1 MLKLIQ
7 GTSGTKNGGPK
18 LSTVSARELL
28 DSSSPAATPL
38 WNIPRSKGHG
48 VQFYEEES
56 YLLEGLS
63 RFIGAA
69 VLAGDAALI
78 ITTKSHRDG
87 LLAHLGSRGLD
98 LKLVMSEGRFLSF
111 DAAEMLTKF
120 MVDGTPDALLFAE
133 VMGNLIAQ
141 LASTES
147 GRTRRVAVFGE
158 MVALLWAEGQFEA
171 AIQLEQLWN
180 ELART
185 HSFQLHCAYPLAQF
199 SKEKDGKKILEICA
213 EHSHVVPAEQY
224 TTLADDQQRIQAVL
238 FLQQK
243 AQALETEI
251 HERKRVQQA
260 LQDRETELRDFLE
273 NAVVGMH
280 WVAAD
285 GTILWANKAELN
297 LLGYER
303 DEYVGRH
310 ISEFHADVAVIAD
323 ILQRLGRN
331 EELHGYEA
339 RLTCKDGAIRYVRID
354 SNVLVRDGR
363 FVHTRCFTTDIT
375 EKKRSELAL
384 YRMAAIVESSDD
396 AIISK
401 DLNGIVTD
409 WNKSA
414 ERIFGYQAAEIV
426 GRPITTLIPTEFLND
441 ENVIQTKIRA
451 GERID
456 HFQTVRRNK
465 NGDRI
470 DVSLTISP
478 IRDQRGSIIG
488 AAKIVRDITA
498 QKKLEAKLHISERLA
513 SVGRL
518 AATVAHEINNPL
530 ESVINFIYLA
540 KEHPEASEEIKL
552 YLNSADEELRRVAH
566 ITRQTLGFYRDDSQP
581 ISLTIA
587 DVIQDVLTIYE
598 RKCQYKALNIEQRIE
613 PNLTLTAVQG
623 ELKQILSN
631 LIANAIDASREGGKI
646 VICART
652 SHHSP
657 SGTRGALIAI
667 ADNGV
672 GISDENKQSLFTP
685 FFTTKSAVGT
695 GLGLWITKDLLEK
708 RSGRIRFRSTDS
720 VQSGTVMTIY
730 LPSV

>member
-1 MLKLIQ
+1 MRN
-7 GTSGTKNGGPK
+7 SGGPE
-18 LSTVSARELL
+18 LSTVSARLL
-28 DSSSPAATPL
+28 RDSSSRAPALL
-38 WNIPRSKGHG
+38 WNSPRAKGHS
-48 VQFYEEES
+48 VQFYEEDS

-69 VLAGDAALI
+69 ILADDAGLI

-87 LLAHLGSRGLD
+87 LFARLRSRGLD
-98 LKLVMSEGRFLSF
+98 LKLAMSEGRFLSF
-111 DAAEMLTKF
+111 DAAETLTKF
-120 MVDGTPDALLFAE
+120 MVDGVPNPALFTE
-133 VMGNLIAQ
+133 VAGNLIAR
-141 LASTES
+141 LALTES
-147 GRTRRVAVFGE
+147 GKTRRVAVFGE
-158 MVALLWAEGQFEA
+158 MVALLWADGLFEA

-180 ELART
+180 QLART
-185 HSFQLHCAYPLAQF
+185 HSFQLHCAYPLNQF
-199 SKEKDGKKILEICA
+199 SKEEDGQKIQEICA
-213 EHSHVVPAEQY
+213 KHSHVAPTEQY
-224 TTLADDQQRIQAVL
+224 TTLADDQERFQAVL

-243 AQALETEI
+243 AQALETEV

-285 GTILWANKAELN
+285 GTILWANKAELT

-303 DEYVGRH
+303 AEYVGRH
-310 ISEFHADVAVIAD
+310 ISEFHADLPVIDD
-323 ILQRLGRN
+323 ILERLSRN

-339 RLTCKDGAIRYVRID
+339 RLRCKDGAIRYVRID
-354 SNVLVRDGR
+354 SNVLVRDGQ

-375 EKKRSELAL
+375 EKKQSELAL

-414 ERIFGYQAAEIV
+414 ERIFGYKAAEIV
-426 GRPITTLIPTEFLND
+426 GRPITTLIPEEFLND
-441 ENVIQTKIRA
+441 ENVILAKIRA

-456 HFQTVRRNK
+456 HFQTVRLNK

-478 IRDQRGSIIG
+478 IRDQRGSIVG

-498 QKKLEAKLHISERLA
+498 QKKLETKLHISERLA

-530 ESVINFIYLA
+530 EAVINFIYIA
-540 KEHPEASEEIKL
+540 KQHPEASEEIKR
-552 YLNSADEELRRVAH
+552 YLNSADKELRRVAH
-566 ITRQTLGFYRDDSQP
+566 ITQQTLGFYRDDSQP
-581 ISLTIA
+581 IPLVIA
-587 DVIQDVLTIYE
+587 DVLQDVLTVYE
-598 RKCQYKALNIEQRIE
+598 RKCQYKTLNVEQRIE
-613 PNLTLTAVQG
+613 PSLTLNAVQG

-631 LIANAIDASREGGKI
+631 LIANAIDASKEGGKLI
-646 VICART
+646 ICARA

-657 SGTRGALIAI
+657 SGESGVRITI
-667 ADNGV
+667 ADNGI
-672 GISDENKQSLFTP
+672 GIPDENKQKLFAP
-685 FFTTKSAVGT
+685 FFTTKTAVGT

-708 RSGRIRFRSTDS
+708 KGGRILFRSTDS
-720 VQSGTVMTIY
+720 DRSGTVMTIY

>member
-1 MLKLIQ
+1 M
-7 GTSGTKNGGPK
+7 
-18 LSTVSARELL
+18 STVSARPLL
-28 DSSSPAATPL
+28 ASSSPAPSPS
-38 WNIPRSKGHG
+38 WNSPRSKGHS
-48 VQFYEEES
+48 VQFYEQDS

-63 RFIGAA
+63 QFIGAA
-69 VLAGDAALI
+69 ILADDAVLI

-87 LLAHLGSRGLD
+87 LLTRLRSRGLD
-98 LKLVMSEGRFLSF
+98 LKLAMSEGRFLSF
-111 DAAEMLTKF
+111 DAAETLTKF
-120 MVDGTPDALLFAE
+120 MVDGMPDPALFAE
-133 VMGNLIAQ
+133 VAGNLIAR
-141 LASTES
+141 LASTQS
-147 GRTRRVAVFGE
+147 GETRRVAVFGE

-180 ELART
+180 QLART
-185 HSFQLHCAYPLAQF
+185 HSFQLHCAYPLNQF
-199 SKEKDGKKILEICA
+199 SNEQDGKKILEICA
-213 EHSHVVPAEQY
+213 EHSHVVPTEQY
-224 TTLADDQQRIQAVL
+224 TTLADDQERFQAVL

-243 AQALETEI
+243 AQALEYEI

-260 LQDRETELRDFLE
+260 LQDRERELRDFLE

-285 GTILWANKAELN
+285 GTILWANKAELT

-310 ISEFHADVAVIAD
+310 ISEFHADVPVIDD
-323 ILQRLGRN
+323 ILERLSRN

-339 RLTCKDGAIRYVRID
+339 RLRCKDGAIRYVRID
-354 SNVLVRDGR
+354 SNVLVRDGQ

-375 EKKRSELAL
+375 EKKQSELAL

-414 ERIFGYQAAEIV
+414 ERIFGYKSAEIV
-426 GRPITTLIPTEFLND
+426 GRPITVLIPAEFLND
-441 ENVIQTKIRA
+441 ENVILAKIRA
-451 GERID
+451 GERIH
-456 HFQTVRRNK
+456 HFQTVRLNK

-478 IRDQRGSIIG
+478 IRDQRGSIVG

-498 QKKLEAKLHISERLA
+498 QKKLEATLHISERLA

-530 ESVINFIYLA
+530 EAVTNFIYIA
-540 KEHPEASEEIKL
+540 KQHPEASEEVKG
-552 YLNSADEELRRVAH
+552 YLNSADDELRRVAH
-566 ITRQTLGFYRDDSQP
+566 ITQQTLGFYRDNSHP
-581 ISLTIA
+581 ISLVIA
-587 DVIQDVLTIYE
+587 DVLQDVLTVYE
-598 RKCQYKALNIEQRIE
+598 RKCQYKTLDVEQRIE
-613 PNLTLTAVQG
+613 PNLTLRTVQG

-631 LIANAIDASREGGKI
+631 LIANAIDASKENGKI
-646 VICART
+646 IICART
-652 SHHSP
+652 SHHFP
-657 SGTRGALIAI
+657 SGGSGVRITI

-672 GISDENKQSLFTP
+672 GISDENKQKLFAP
-685 FFTTKSAVGT
+685 FFTTKTAVGT

-708 RSGRIRFRSTDS
+708 KGGRILFRSTDS
-720 VQSGTVMTIY
+720 DRSGTVMTIY

>member
-1 MLKLIQ
+1 VNTVPARPLID
-7 GTSGTKNGGPK
+7 TSF
-18 LSTVSARELL
+18 
-28 DSSSPAATPL
+28 PASTPL
-38 WNIPRSKGHG
+38 WNTPRSKGHS
-48 VQFYEEES
+48 VQFYEEDS

-63 RFIGAA
+63 QFIGAA
-69 VLAGDAALI
+69 ILAGDAAFI
-78 ITTKSHRDG
+78 ITTKPHRDG
-87 LLAHLGSRGLD
+87 LFASLRSRGLD
-98 LKLVMSEGRFLSF
+98 LELALSEGRFLSL
-111 DAAEMLTKF
+111 DAAETLTRF
-120 MVDGTPDALLFAE
+120 MVDGTPDPALFTEMA
-133 VMGNLIAQ
+133 GNLIAR

-147 GRTRRVAVFGE
+147 GETRRVAVFGE
-158 MVALLWAEGQFEA
+158 MVALLWVDRQFEA

-180 ELART
+180 QLGRT
-185 HSFQLHCAYPLAQF
+185 HSFQLHCAYPLDQF
-199 SKEKDGKKILEICA
+199 FKEEDGKKIRGICA
-213 EHSHVVPAEQY
+213 EHSHVVPAERY
-224 TTLADDQQRIQAVL
+224 MTLADDQERFQAVL

-243 AQALETEI
+243 SQALETEI

-273 NAVVGMH
+273 NAVIGMH

-285 GTILWANKAELN
+285 GTILWANKAELT
-297 LLGYER
+297 LLGYEQS
-303 DEYVGRH
+303 EYVGRH
-310 ISEFHADVAVIAD
+310 ISEFHADAPVIAD
-323 ILQRLGRN
+323 ILHRLGRN
-331 EELHGYEA
+331 EDLYGYEA
-339 RLTCKDGAIRYVRID
+339 RLRCKDGAIRYVRID
-354 SNVLVRDGR
+354 SNVLVRDGQ

-375 EKKRSELAL
+375 DKKQSELAL

-414 ERIFGYQAAEIV
+414 ERIFGYKAAEIV
-426 GRPITTLIPTEFLND
+426 GRPITVLIPADFLND
-441 ENVIQTKIRA
+441 ENVILAKVRA
-451 GERID
+451 GERIN
-456 HFQTVRRNK
+456 HFQTVRLNK

-498 QKKLEAKLHISERLA
+498 QKKLETKLHVSERLA

-530 ESVINFIYLA
+530 ESVINFIYIA
-540 KEHPEASEEIKL
+540 KEHPEASEEIKR
-552 YLNSADEELRRVAH
+552 YLHSADEELRRVAH
-566 ITRQTLGFYRDDSQP
+566 ITQQTLGFYRDHSQP
-581 ISLTIA
+581 VVMAIV

-598 RKCQYKALNIEQRIE
+598 RKCQYKALDIEQRIE
-613 PNLTLTAVQG
+613 PNLTLTAAQG

-631 LIANAIDASREGGKI
+631 LIANAIDASKEGGKI

-652 SHHSP
+652 SHHFP
-657 SGTRGALIAI
+657 SGRRGVRITI

-672 GISDENKQSLFTP
+672 GISEENKQNLFAP
-685 FFTTKSAVGT
+685 FFTTKCAVGT

-708 RSGRIRFRSTDS
+708 RRGCIQFRSTDS
-720 VQSGTVMTIY
+720 NQSGTVMRIY
-730 LPSV
+730 LPAV

>member
-1 MLKLIQ
+1 MP
-7 GTSGTKNGGPK
+7 T
-18 LSTVSARELL
+18 AE
-28 DSSSPAATPL
+28 
-38 WNIPRSKGHG
+38 
-48 VQFYEEES
+48 
-56 YLLEGLS
+56 
-63 RFIGAA
+63 
-69 VLAGDAALI
+69 
-78 ITTKSHRDG
+78 IT
-87 LLAHLGSRGLD
+87 
-98 LKLVMSEGRFLSF
+98 
-111 DAAEMLTKF
+111 
-120 MVDGTPDALLFAE
+120 
-133 VMGNLIAQ
+133 
-141 LASTES
+141 STES
-147 GRTRRVAVFGE
+147 GQIRRVAVFGE
-158 MVALLWAEGQFEA
+158 MVALLWMDGRFEA

-185 HSFQLHCAYPLAQF
+185 HSFQLHCAYPLSQF
-199 SKEKDGKKILEICA
+199 SKQEDAEKILEICA
-213 EHSHVVPAEQY
+213 EHSHIVPTEQY
-224 TTLADDQQRIQAVL
+224 TTLTDDQERFRAVL

-260 LQDRETELRDFLE
+260 LHDQETELRDFLE

-303 DEYVGRH
+303 AEYVGRH
-310 ISEFHADVAVIAD
+310 ISDFHADVPVIDD
-323 ILQRLGRN
+323 ILQRLGRK

-339 RLTCKDGAIRYVRID
+339 RLKCKDGAIRYVRID
-354 SNVLVRDGR
+354 SNVLVRDGL

-375 EKKRSELAL
+375 EQKQSELAM

-409 WNKSA
+409 WNQSA
-414 ERIFGYQAAEIV
+414 ERIFGYKAREII

-441 ENVIQTKIRA
+441 ENVILAKIRA
-451 GERID
+451 GERVD
-456 HFQTVRRNK
+456 HFETVRVKK

-478 IRDQRGSIIG
+478 IRDQRGSIVG
-488 AAKIVRDITA
+488 AAKILRDITT
-498 QKKLEAKLHISERLA
+498 QKQLETKLRITERLA

-530 ESVINFIYLA
+530 ESVINFIYMA
-540 KEHPEASEEIKL
+540 KEHPEASVEIKR
-552 YLNSADEELRRVAH
+552 YLNSADGELRRVAH
-566 ITRQTLGFYRDDSQP
+566 ITQQTLGFYRDNSQP
-581 ISLTIA
+581 FVLVIA

-598 RKCQYKALNIEQRIE
+598 RKCQYKTLNIEQRIE
-613 PNLTLTAVQG
+613 PDLTLSAVQG

-631 LIANAIDASREGGKI
+631 LIANAIDASKEGGKI

-652 SHHSP
+652 SHHFP
-657 SGTRGALIAI
+657 LGERGVRITI

-672 GISDENKQSLFTP
+672 GISDENKRNLFTP
-685 FFTTKSAVGT
+685 FFTTKTAVGT
-695 GLGLWITKDLLEK
+695 RLGLWITKDLLEK
-708 RSGRIRFRSTDS
+708 KGGRILFRSGDS
-720 VQSGTVMTIY
+720 ERSGTVMTIY

>member
-1 MLKLIQ
+1 MR
-7 GTSGTKNGGPK
+7 NGGTK
-18 LSTVSARELL
+18 LSTVSAKPLL
-28 DSSSPAATPL
+28 DSNSPAPAPY
-38 WNIPRSKGHG
+38 WNSPHSKGHS
-48 VQFYEEES
+48 VQFYEEDS

-69 VLAGDAALI
+69 ILAGDAVLI

-87 LLAHLGSRGLD
+87 LFSRLSSRGLD
-98 LKLVMSEGRFLSF
+98 LKLAMSEGRFLSF
-111 DAAEMLTKF
+111 DAAEMLTEF
-120 MVDGTPDALLFAE
+120 MVDGTPDAALFAE
-133 VMGNLIAQ
+133 AAGNLIAG
-141 LASTES
+141 LASIES
-147 GRTRRVAVFGE
+147 GKRRRVAVFGE
-158 MVALLWAEGQFEA
+158 MVALLWADGQFEA

-180 ELART
+180 QLART
-185 HSFQLHCAYPLAQF
+185 HSFQLHCAYPLNQF
-199 SKEKDGKKILEICA
+199 SKQEDGKKILEICA

-224 TTLADDQQRIQAVL
+224 TTLADDQERFRAVL
-238 FLQQK
+238 FLQQR

-285 GTILWANKAELN
+285 GTILWANNAELT

-303 DEYVGRH
+303 GEYIGRH
-310 ISEFHADVAVIAD
+310 ISEFHADVPVIAD
-323 ILQRLGRN
+323 ILERLGRN
-331 EELHGYEA
+331 QELHGYEA
-339 RLTCKDGAIRYVRID
+339 RLRCKDGTIRYVRID
-354 SNVLVRDGR
+354 SNVLIRDGQ

-375 EKKRSELAL
+375 EKKQSELAL

-409 WNKSA
+409 WNRSA
-414 ERIFGYQAAEIV
+414 ERIFGYEAAEIV
-426 GRPITTLIPTEFLND
+426 GRPITVLIPWEFLND
-441 ENVIQTKIRA
+441 ENVILAKIRA
-451 GERID
+451 GERVE
-456 HFQTVRRNK
+456 HFQTVRLKK

-478 IRDQRGSIIG
+478 IRDQRGSIVG

-498 QKKLEAKLHISERLA
+498 QKKLEAALHISERLA

-530 ESVINFIYLA
+530 ESVINFIYIA
-540 KEHPEASEEIKL
+540 KQHPEASEEIKR
-552 YLNSADEELRRVAH
+552 YLNSADTELRRVAH
-566 ITRQTLGFYRDDSQP
+566 ITQQTLGFYRDNSQP
-581 ISLTIA
+581 VVLVIA
-587 DVIQDVLTIYE
+587 DVIQDVLMIYE
-598 RKCQYKALNIEQRIE
+598 RKCQYKMLNIEQRIE
-613 PNLTLTAVQG
+613 PGLTLNTVQG

-631 LIANAIDASREGGKI
+631 LISNAIDASKENGKI
-646 VICART
+646 IIYART
-652 SHHSP
+652 SHHFP
-657 SGTRGALIAI
+657 SDGSGIRITI

-672 GISDENKQSLFTP
+672 GISDENKQKLFAP
-685 FFTTKSAVGT
+685 FFTTKAAVGT
-695 GLGLWITKDLLEK
+695 GLGLWITKELLEK
-708 RSGRIRFRSTDS
+708 KGGRILLRSADSGR
-720 VQSGTVMTIY
+720 SGTVMTIY

>member
-1 MLKLIQ
+1 
-7 GTSGTKNGGPK
+7 
-18 LSTVSARELL
+18 VSARPLL
-28 DSSSPAATPL
+28 DESSPAQAL
-38 WNIPRSKGHG
+38 WDSPRSKGHS
-48 VQFYEEES
+48 VQFYEEDS

-69 VLAGDAALI
+69 ILADDAALI

-87 LLAHLGSRGLD
+87 LFARLRSRGLD
-98 LKLVMSEGRFLSF
+98 LTLAMSEGRFLSF

-120 MVDGTPDALLFAE
+120 MVDGTPDPALFAE
-133 VMGNLIAQ
+133 VAGNLIAR
-141 LASTES
+141 LASIKNGE
-147 GRTRRVAVFGE
+147 TRRVAVFGE
-158 MVALLWAEGQFEA
+158 MVALLWADGQFEA

-180 ELART
+180 QLART
-185 HSFQLHCAYPLAQF
+185 HSFQLHCAYPLNQF
-199 SKEKDGKKILEICA
+199 PEEQDGEKLLEICA
-213 EHSHVVPAEQY
+213 EHSHVVPMEQY
-224 TTLADDQQRIQAVL
+224 TSLADDRERFQAVL

-251 HERKRVQQA
+251 HERKRVQQT

-285 GTILWANKAELN
+285 GTILWANKAELA

-303 DEYVGRH
+303 GEYVGRH
-310 ISEFHADVAVIAD
+310 ISEFHADVPVVAD

-339 RLTCKDGAIRYVRID
+339 RLRCKDGTIRYVRID
-354 SNVLVRDGR
+354 SNVLVRDGQ

-375 EKKRSELAL
+375 EKKQSELAL
-384 YRMAAIVESSDD
+384 YRMAAIVESSND

-401 DLNGIVTD
+401 DLNGVVTD
-409 WNKSA
+409 WNKSS
-414 ERIFGYQAAEIV
+414 ERIFGYKAAEII
-426 GRPITTLIPTEFLND
+426 GRPITVLIPPELLND
-441 ENVIQTKIRA
+441 EKMILAKIRA

-456 HFQTVRRNK
+456 HFQTVRLNK

-478 IRDQRGSIIG
+478 IRDRRGNIVG

-498 QKKLEAKLHISERLA
+498 QKKLEATLHITERLA

-530 ESVINFIYLA
+530 EAVTNFIYIA
-540 KEHPEASEEIKL
+540 KQHPEASEEIKG
-552 YLNSADEELRRVAH
+552 YLNSADDELRRVAH
-566 ITRQTLGFYRDDSQP
+566 ITQQTLGFYRDSSQP
-581 ISLTIA
+581 TTLDIA
-587 DVIQDVLTIYE
+587 DVIQDVLIVYE
-598 RKCQYKALNIEQRIE
+598 RKCQYKTLNIERRIE
-613 PNLTLTAVQG
+613 PNLTLNAVRG

-631 LIANAIDASREGGKI
+631 LIANAIDASKENGKL
-646 VICART
+646 VIRART
-652 SHHSP
+652 SHHFP
-657 SGTRGALIAI
+657 SGGSGVRITI

-672 GISDENKQSLFTP
+672 GISDENKQNLFTP
-685 FFTTKSAVGT
+685 FFTTKTAVGT

-708 RSGRIRFRSTDS
+708 KGGHIQFRSTDS
-720 VQSGTVMTIY
+720 RRSGTVMRIY

>member
-1 MLKLIQ
+1 
-7 GTSGTKNGGPK
+7 
-18 LSTVSARELL
+18 VSARTLL
-28 DSSSPAATPL
+28 DRSSRTSATL
-38 WNIPRSKGHG
+38 WNTPRSKGHS
-48 VQFYEEES
+48 VQFYEEDS

-69 VLAGDAALI
+69 ILAGDAALI
-78 ITTKSHRDG
+78 ITTKSHKDELHAR
-87 LLAHLGSRGLD
+87 LSSRGLD
-98 LKLVMSEGRFLSF
+98 LTRAMDEGRFLAL
-111 DAAEMLTKF
+111 DAAETLTKF
-120 MVDGTPDALLFAE
+120 MLDGKPDPALFAE
-133 VMGNLIAQ
+133 GAGNLIAR
-141 LASTES
+141 LASPER
-147 GRTRRVAVFGE
+147 GETRRVAVFGE
-158 MVALLWAEGQFEA
+158 MVALLWADGKFEA

-180 ELART
+180 ELGRT
-185 HSFQLHCAYPLAQF
+185 HSFQLHCAYPLNQF
-199 SKEKDGKKILEICA
+199 SKGEDGKEILKICA
-213 EHSHVVPAEQY
+213 EHSHVVPTEQY
-224 TTLADDQQRIQAVL
+224 TTLANDQERFQAVL

-285 GTILWANKAELN
+285 GTILWANKAELT

-303 DEYVGRH
+303 GEYVGRH
-310 ISEFHADVAVIAD
+310 ISEFHADIAVIDD
-323 ILQRLGRN
+323 ILERLSRN

-339 RLTCKDGAIRYVRID
+339 RLRCKDGAIRYVRID
-354 SNVLVRDGR
+354 SNVLVRDGQ

-375 EKKRSELAL
+375 AKKQYELAL

-401 DLNGIVTD
+401 DLNGVVVD

-414 ERIFGYQAAEIV
+414 KRIFGYEAAEIV
-426 GRPITTLIPTEFLND
+426 GRPITVLIPTEFLND
-441 ENVIQTKIRA
+441 ENVILAKIRA

-456 HFQTVRRNK
+456 HFQTVRLNK
-465 NGDRI
+465 NGERI

-478 IRDQRGSIIG
+478 IRDERGRIVG

-498 QKKLEAKLHISERLA
+498 QKKLETKLQISEKLA
-513 SVGRL
+513 SVGRH

-530 ESVINFIYLA
+530 EAVVNLIHIA
-540 KEHPEASEEIKL
+540 KQHSGASEEIKR
-552 YLNSADEELRRVAH
+552 YLDSADKELQRVAH
-566 ITRQTLGFYRDDSQP
+566 ITQQTLGFYRDSSHP
-581 ISLTIA
+581 TVVVIA
-587 DVIQDVLTIYE
+587 DVLQDVLTVYE
-598 RKCQYKALNIEQRIE
+598 RKCQNKTLNIEQRIE
-613 PNLTLTAVQG
+613 PGLTLSTVQG

-631 LIANAIDASREGGKI
+631 LIANAIDASKENGKI

-652 SHHSP
+652 SQNFR
-657 SGTRGALIAI
+657 SGGNGVRITI

-672 GISDENKQSLFTP
+672 GIADEDKQKLFAP
-685 FFTTKSAVGT
+685 FFTTKTTVGT

-708 RSGRIRFRSTDS
+708 RGGRIRFRSTDS
-720 VQSGTVMTIY
+720 DRSGTVMTIY
-730 LPSV
+730 LPSL

>member
-1 MLKLIQ
+1 
-7 GTSGTKNGGPK
+7 
-18 LSTVSARELL
+18 
-28 DSSSPAATPL
+28 
-38 WNIPRSKGHG
+38 
-48 VQFYEEES
+48 
-56 YLLEGLS
+56 
-63 RFIGAA
+63 
-69 VLAGDAALI
+69 
-78 ITTKSHRDG
+78 
-87 LLAHLGSRGLD
+87 
-98 LKLVMSEGRFLSF
+98 
-111 DAAEMLTKF
+111 
-120 MVDGTPDALLFAE
+120 MVDGTPDPALFAE
-133 VMGNLIAQ
+133 AAGSLIDR

-147 GRTRRVAVFGE
+147 GQTRRVAVFGE
-158 MVALLWAEGQFEA
+158 MVALLWTDGKFEA

-185 HSFQLHCAYPLAQF
+185 HSFQLHCAYPLSQF
-199 SKEKDGKKILEICA
+199 SKQEDAEKIQEICA
-213 EHSHVVPAEQY
+213 EHSHVIPTEQY
-224 TTLADDQQRIQAVL
+224 TTLADDQERFQAVL

-303 DEYVGRH
+303 GEYVGQH
-310 ISEFHADVAVIAD
+310 ISEFHADVPVITD
-323 ILQRLGRN
+323 ILERLGRN

-339 RLTCKDGAIRYVRID
+339 RLKCKDGAIRYVRID
-354 SNVLVRDGR
+354 SNVLVRDGQ
-363 FVHTRCFTTDIT
+363 FVHTRCFITDLT
-375 EKKRSELAL
+375 EKKQSELAL

-414 ERIFGYQAAEIV
+414 ERIFGYKAAEII
-426 GRPITTLIPTEFLND
+426 GRPITTLIPAEFLND
-441 ENVIQTKIRA
+441 ENVILAKIRA
-451 GERID
+451 GKKID
-456 HFQTVRRNK
+456 HFQTVRVKK

-478 IRDQRGSIIG
+478 IRDQRGRIVG
-488 AAKIVRDITA
+488 AAKIVRDITT
-498 QKKLEAKLHISERLA
+498 QKQLETKLHITERLA

-530 ESVINFIYLA
+530 ESVINFIYMA
-540 KEHPEASEEIKL
+540 KEHPEASEQIKL

-566 ITRQTLGFYRDDSQP
+566 ITQQTLGFYRDNSQP
-581 ISLTIA
+581 VLLVIA
-587 DVIQDVLTIYE
+587 DVIQDVLRIYE

-613 PNLTLTAVQG
+613 SNLALTAVQG

-631 LIANAIDASREGGKI
+631 LFANAIDASKEGGKI

-652 SHHSP
+652 SHHFQ
-657 SGTRGALIAI
+657 SGRGGVLITI

-672 GISDENKQSLFTP
+672 GISDENKQKLFAP
-685 FFTTKSAVGT
+685 FFTTKTAVGT

-708 RSGRIRFRSTDS
+708 RGGRIRFRSTDS
-720 VQSGTVMTIY
+720 GRSGTVMTIY